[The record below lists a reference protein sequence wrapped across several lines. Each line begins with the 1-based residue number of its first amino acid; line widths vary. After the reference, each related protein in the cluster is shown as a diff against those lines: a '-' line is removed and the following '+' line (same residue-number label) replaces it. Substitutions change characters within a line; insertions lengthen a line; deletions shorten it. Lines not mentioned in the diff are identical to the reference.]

1 MPARTRSGWRL
12 ERAAILAP
20 TQGKY
25 PVRDRRPPVAEPVGF
40 PAVPL
45 SEDQRAMLQL
55 LLERDQSY
63 EDIGSLLG
71 LGVDEVRSR
80 AREAL
85 TEIGGENPDRQVAL
99 TDYLLGQADPIGR
112 ADVARHLQSDSES
125 RALAEKLLAQLRL
138 LAPGADLP
146 ALPAT
151 KAGAREPK
159 PPAAEPAAPTAAS
172 PGGLSTLS
180 GRQRRL
186 IAALLGGGALVV
198 VIVLLVAGVF
208 SGDGDDDG
216 GGGASNGDQQGTTAA
231 NQEEGELTRAILEP
245 VGGGD
250 AQGVAFFGRIRNVPV
265 LEVRAEGLEPSSGQ
279 ENYMIWLYR
288 SDRVALRVGEIDRV
302 GEAGRIVAQIP
313 IPAQALGF
321 VANGTFG
328 SIVVSLTNTRQ
339 FDNEVER
346 ARGERRLPQFT
357 GRAVL
362 RGEITGPAVEQ
373 AAGGAGG
380 GGQGGGQ
387 AGGG

>member
-1 MPARTRSGWRL
+1 
-12 ERAAILAP
+12 
-20 TQGKY
+20 
-25 PVRDRRPPVAEPVGF
+25 
-40 PAVPL
+40 
-45 SEDQRAMLQL
+45 MLQL

-71 LGVDEVRSR
+71 LGVNEVRTR

-112 ADVARHLQSDSES
+112 ADAARHLQSDPAS
-125 RALAEKLLAQLRL
+125 RALAEKLIAQLRL
-138 LAPGADLP
+138 LAPNADLP
-146 ALPAT
+146 TLPAT
-151 KAGAREPK
+151 KAAAREPV
-159 PPAAEPAAPTAAS
+159 PTAAEPAASPAS
-172 PGGLSTLS
+172 PRTALSTLS

-208 SGDGDDDG
+208 SGDGDDDEG
-216 GGGASNGDQQGTTAA
+216 GATASNGAQQVPTAPDDGA
-231 NQEEGELTRAILEP
+231 GELTRAVLEP

-279 ENYMIWLYR
+279 ESYMVWLYR
-288 SDRVALRVGEIDRV
+288 SDRVALRVGVVDRV

-346 ARGERRLPQFT
+346 ARRERRLPQFT

-373 AAGGAGG
+373 AAGGG
-380 GGQGGGQ
+380 GGQQQQDGG
-387 AGGG
+387 

>member
-1 MPARTRSGWRL
+1 
-12 ERAAILAP
+12 
-20 TQGKY
+20 
-25 PVRDRRPPVAEPVGF
+25 
-40 PAVPL
+40 
-45 SEDQRAMLQL
+45 MLQL

-71 LGVDEVRSR
+71 LGVDEVRTR

-112 ADVARHLQSDSES
+112 ADAARHLRSDPQS

-146 ALPAT
+146 VLPAA
-151 KAGAREPK
+151 KAVPREPA
-159 PPAAEPAAPTAAS
+159 PAAAEPGASPAAPST
-172 PGGLSTLS
+172 GLSTLS

-186 IAALLGGGALVV
+186 IAALLAGGALVV
-198 VIVLLVAGVF
+198 VVVLLVAGVF
-208 SGDGDDDG
+208 SGDGEEDGDG
-216 GGGASNGDQQGTTAA
+216 GTAASNGDQQATAPD
-231 NQEEGELTRAILEP
+231 QGGGELTRAVLAP

-250 AQGVAFFGRIRNVPV
+250 GQGVAFFGRIRNVPV

-288 SDRVALRVGEIDRV
+288 SDRVALRIGVVDRV
-302 GEAGRIVAQIP
+302 GEEGRIVAQIP

-328 SIVVSLTNTRQ
+328 SIVVSLTNTRE

-373 AAGGAGG
+373 AAGGGG
-380 GGQGGGQ
+380 GGAPQGGAQQPEG
-387 AGGG
+387 

>member
-1 MPARTRSGWRL
+1 VG
-12 ERAAILAP
+12 E
-20 TQGKY
+20 
-25 PVRDRRPPVAEPVGF
+25 RRPPVAEPVGF
-40 PAVPL
+40 PAVAL

-71 LGVDEVRSR
+71 LGVDEVRTR

-112 ADVARHLQSDSES
+112 ADAARHLQSDRES

-138 LAPGADLP
+138 LAPNADLP
-146 ALPAT
+146 VLPAT

-159 PPAAEPAAPTAAS
+159 PADAEPAPSPAGRPT
-172 PGGLSTLS
+172 GLATLS

-186 IAALLGGGALVV
+186 IAALLGGGAVV
-198 VIVLLVAGVF
+198 LVIVLLVAGVF
-208 SGDGDDDG
+208 SGDGEDDAGDATA
-216 GGGASNGDQQGTTAA
+216 ASNGGQQGTTDAP
-231 NQEEGELTRAILEP
+231 QGGELTRAILEP

-265 LEVRAEGLEPSSGQ
+265 LEVRAEGVEPSSEG
-279 ENYMIWLYR
+279 ENYMVWLYR
-288 SDRVALRVGEIDRV
+288 TDRVALRVGVIDRV

-313 IPAQALGF
+313 IPPQALGF

-328 SIVVSLTNTRQ
+328 SIVLSLTNTRQ
-339 FDNEVER
+339 FDAEVDR
-346 ARGERRLPQFT
+346 ARTDRRLPQFT

-373 AAGGAGG
+373 AQGG
-380 GGQGGGQ
+380 GGGGPSEGGGQ
-387 AGGG
+387 QPQGG

>member
-1 MPARTRSGWRL
+1 
-12 ERAAILAP
+12 
-20 TQGKY
+20 
-25 PVRDRRPPVAEPVGF
+25 
-40 PAVPL
+40 
-45 SEDQRAMLQL
+45 MLQL
-55 LLERDQSY
+55 LLEGDQSY

-71 LGVDEVRSR
+71 LGVDEVRTR

-85 TEIGGENPDRQVAL
+85 TEIAGENPDRQVAL

-112 ADVARHLQSDSES
+112 ADAARHLQTDPGS

-146 ALPAT
+146 ALPAAKT
-151 KAGAREPK
+151 AAREPK
-159 PPAAEPAAPTAAS
+159 PAAQPAAS
-172 PGGLSTLS
+172 PPASSTGLGTLS
-180 GRQRRL
+180 SRQRRL

-208 SGDGDDDG
+208 SGDDEDDAG
-216 GGGASNGDQQGTTAA
+216 GTAAASNGGQQATTPDQAG
-231 NQEEGELTRAILEP
+231 GELTRAVLEP

-279 ENYMIWLYR
+279 EGYMIWLYR
-288 SDRVALRVGEIDRV
+288 TDRVALRVGVIDRV

-328 SIVVSLTNTRQ
+328 TIVVSLTNTAE
-339 FDNEVER
+339 FDREVDR
-346 ARGERRLPQFT
+346 ARRERRLPQFT

-373 AAGGAGG
+373 ASGG
-380 GGQGGGQ
+380 GGQQPGSGQGEGG
-387 AGGG
+387 